1 MVGDNGRFRVSSAMA
16 EYIKV
21 SGLSPQTGKLL
32 LAFIYFQHVEPDF
45 WPTVLFD
52 GETYFTKQKGTSC
65 SNTDGKSEICV
76 NWVLHRP
83 RGIRVSLTLLY

>member
-32 LAFIYFQHVEPDF
+32 LAFIYFQHVEPDSGQRF
-45 WPTVLFD
+45 CSMARPI
-52 GETYFTKQKGTSC
+52 FTKQKGQAAAIPTE
-65 SNTDGKSEICV
+65 NQ
-76 NWVLHRP
+76 RFA
-83 RGIRVSLTLLY
+83 